1 MSFRNSVGAR
11 LMMSFAG
18 VIAVFGVAVGV
29 SIGGLATFNSAV
41 SEITGPEFAKVE
53 TAHSWFAS
61 LSDSMRQK
69 RNMILMVDKTQL
81 QAEIVRAREI
91 IAKRDEYRDSLT
103 TAIQSPEGKA
113 LLHAVSDATAILVP
127 KDEDFLRHLEA
138 GDATAAADILQRSI
152 SPANQGVVTALK
164 QLVDYEKSQIHN
176 RAGGL
181 AASYQSTLML
191 LTGLS
196 LAAVAV
202 ACVLAVLLT
211 RAFKNPLSHAV
222 AVLGEIE
229 KGNYANKVIVTSSD
243 EIGQTLQGL
252 QRMQVALRVRTE
264 KEQASATEKARIAA
278 ALDRVSV
285 GAMLGDGEGKIIY
298 MNEAVRTLL
307 RNRAA
312 EIRKEVPSFDPE
324 QLLGSSF
331 DVFHQ
336 IHSLQRNRLAAL
348 TTTDTSDVKIGA
360 ASLRI
365 VANPV
370 NDGGQRVGT
379 VVQWFDRT
387 QEVATEEEVQAT
399 VARAI
404 DGDLIARIS
413 EESKEG
419 FFKALAGGMNR
430 LLSNMTDVVRNMI
443 RAADQVRTAAGE
455 ISRGNANL
463 SRRTDEQASSLE
475 ETASSMDEMTS
486 TVKNNADNAAQA
498 NQLATAAKEQA
509 ERGGAVVSAAVA
521 AMGEINAS
529 SKKIAEIISVIDEIA
544 FQTNL
549 LALNAAVEA
558 ARAGEQ
564 GRGFAV
570 VASEVRNLAS
580 RSAESAKKI
589 KALIND
595 SVAKITEG
603 AKLVDDSGKVLG
615 EIVSQV
621 KKVTEVVAEIAGS
634 TRELATGI
642 KQVNKTITMMDD
654 ATQQNAAL
662 VEEGTAAAQAL
673 AQQAAHLT
681 QLIAGYRVGDGPAQ
695 DAPGP
700 TARSTTAAAPTPLV
714 EQRAANRPLTGKRR
728 AIALPSG

>member
-1 MSFRNSVGAR
+1 MRFRNSVGTR

-18 VIAVFGVAVGV
+18 VIVVFGAAVGV
-29 SIGGLATFNSAV
+29 SIGRLATFNSAMT
-41 SEITGPEFAKVE
+41 EFTGPEFAKVE

-69 RNMILMVDKTQL
+69 RNLLLLVDKTQI
-81 QAEIVRAREI
+81 QAEIVKAREI
-91 IAKRDEYRDSLT
+91 IGKRTEYRESLT
-103 TAIQSPEGKA
+103 ASIQSPEGKV
-113 LLHAVSDATAILVP
+113 LLHAISDAGAILLP
-127 KDEDFLRHLEA
+127 FDEDFLRHLEV
-138 GDATAAADILQRSI
+138 GDATAAADILQRKI
-152 SPANQGVVTALK
+152 APANADVVAALK
-164 QLVDYEKSQIHN
+164 QLVNYEKTQIHN
-176 RAGGL
+176 RADEL
-181 AASYQSTLML
+181 AASYHTTLRL
-191 LTGLS
+191 LIGLS
-196 LAAVAV
+196 IAAVAV

-229 KGNYANKVIVTSSD
+229 KGNYANKVKVTSSD

-252 QRMQVALRVRTE
+252 ERMQVALRVRTE
-264 KEQASATEKARIAA
+264 KEQASAMEKARIAA

-324 QLLGSSF
+324 RLLGSSF
-331 DVFHQ
+331 DVFHRIQ
-336 IHSLQRNRLAAL
+336 SLQRDRLAAL
-348 TTTDTSDVKIGA
+348 TTTDTSDIKMGA

-430 LLSNMTDVVRNMI
+430 LLSNMTDVVRNMM
-443 RAADQVRTAAGE
+443 RAADEVRTAAGE

-475 ETASSMDEMTS
+475 KTASSMEEMTS

-498 NQLATAAKEQA
+498 SQLATAAREQA

-529 SKKIAEIISVIDEIA
+529 SKKIAEIITVIDEIA

-558 ARAGEQ
+558 ARAGDQ

-589 KALIND
+589 KALIHD

-603 AKLVDDSGKVLG
+603 AKLVDDSGKVLV

-621 KKVTEVVAEIAGS
+621 KKVTEVVAEIASS
-634 TRELATGI
+634 TRELSTGI
-642 KQVNKTITMMDD
+642 KQVNQTITIMDD
-654 ATQQNAAL
+654 VTQQNAAL
-662 VEEGTAAAQAL
+662 VEEGTAAALAL

-681 QLIAGYRVGDGPAQ
+681 QLISGYRVGDDSAH
-695 DAPGP
+695 DAPGR
-700 TARSTTAAAPTPLV
+700 TTPLV
-714 EQRAANRPLTGKRR
+714 EQRAANRPFSGKRGP
-728 AIALPSG
+728 IAVSSA

>member
-1 MSFRNSVGAR
+1 MNFRNSVGAR

-18 VIAVFGVAVGV
+18 IIVVFGVAVGL
-29 SIGGLATFNSAV
+29 SIGRLATFNSAV

-69 RNMILMVDKTQL
+69 RGMLLMVDKTQL

-91 IAKRDEYRDSLT
+91 IGKRDEYRDSLT

-113 LLHAVSDATAILVP
+113 LLQAVSDATAILVP

-138 GDATAAADILQRSI
+138 GDETAAADILLRSI

-164 QLVDYEKSQIHN
+164 QLVDYEKRQIHN
-176 RAGGL
+176 RAVGL

-191 LTGLS
+191 LIGLS

-211 RAFKNPLSHAV
+211 RAFKKPLSHAV

-229 KGNYANKVIVTSSD
+229 KGNYANTVRVTSSD

-264 KEQASATEKARIAA
+264 KEQASAMEKARIAA

-285 GAMLGDGEGKIIY
+285 GAMLGDGQGKIIY
-298 MNEAVRTLL
+298 MNEALRTLL

-324 QLLGSSF
+324 RLLGSSF
-331 DVFHQ
+331 DVFPQ
-336 IHSLQRNRLAAL
+336 IQSLHRDRLATL
-348 TTTDTSDVKIGA
+348 TTTDTSDVKMGA

-370 NDGGQRVGT
+370 SDGGQRVGT

-413 EESKEG
+413 EESKDG

-443 RAADQVRTAAGE
+443 RAADEVRTAAGE

-475 ETASSMDEMTS
+475 ETASSMEEMTA

-498 NQLATAAKEQA
+498 NQLATAAREQA

-544 FQTNL
+544 FQTTL

-589 KALIND
+589 KALIHD

-621 KKVTEVVAEIAGS
+621 KKVTEVVAEIASS

-654 ATQQNAAL
+654 ATQQNAVL
-662 VEEGTAAAQAL
+662 VEEGSGAAQAL
-673 AQQAAHLT
+673 EQQAAHLT
-681 QLIAGYRVGDGPAQ
+681 QLIAGYRVGGGSAQ
-695 DAPGP
+695 DAPRL
-700 TARSTTAAAPTPLV
+700 TARSTTPAAGTPLV
-714 EQRAANRPLTGKRR
+714 EQRAANRPLSGKRR
-728 AIALPSG
+728 PAAA